1 MGDENIS
8 LGHNSITI
16 AVVKNAEQLA
26 HALAIRA
33 ICMFEEAGLDVDQA
47 FDGNDYQATHIIVYS
62 GKEPIGAARVRWF
75 KDFAEIERTCFRKA
89 YRDPR
94 TPTPSCSLCVQ
105 SRCGEGLLY
114 RHYTC

>member
-33 ICMFEEAGLDVDQA
+33 ICMFEEAGLVAPVIA
-47 FDGNDYQATHIIVYS
+47 FDG
-62 GKEPIGAARVRWF
+62 EF
-75 KDFAEIERTCFRKA
+75 
-89 YRDPR
+89 
-94 TPTPSCSLCVQ
+94 
-105 SRCGEGLLY
+105 
-114 RHYTC
+114 